1 MPAKTN
7 KITKNM
13 VKKITLSMSAQ
24 GVNMQVNKEE
34 MALAVKQYRLRQ
46 GLTQRQLAAEW
57 GISRESIIRIE
68 GAKQI
73 TWQLAYRA
81 FAKLSDSLRKEG
93 LAKVEEE

>member
-1 MPAKTN
+1 MA
-7 KITKNM
+7 
-13 VKKITLSMSAQ
+13 KKITLSMSAQ
-24 GVNMQVNKEE
+24 GVDMQVNKEE
-34 MALAVKQYRLRQ
+34 MALAVKQFRLRK

-68 GAKQI
+68 GAKNI